1 MPKGSIE
8 LTNERKEEIITACK
22 ALYETKG
29 FKDITIKDIAEKTS
43 FTRTSIYNY
52 FETKEEIFLDI
63 LKAEYQL
70 WVKDLDRVMA
80 GHETMSRDEI
90 AKALAESVNRRTLL
104 LKLMSMNLYDMEANS
119 RMERLV
125 EFKRAYGESLQSV
138 EQFIHKFCPAM
149 TEEERQDFIY
159 SFFPFIYGIYPYT
172 MVTEKQRTAIEQAQ
186 VGFVY
191 FSIYE
196 ITYKC
201 VKKLLE

>member
-80 GHETMSRDEI
+80 GHEAMSRDEI